1 MGYRIRHQVH
11 QSQRVRERRKSR
23 HCGQGLALR
32 ASKSHATHET
42 PHVKGQDMQRRALS
56 RVGRLTDVNIDVQV
70 APGFGHTFGGGPL
83 RRAEQLKQK
92 LQIHGAE
99 SQGHWR
105 GRATTGGNR
114 AGVNVMHGARSL
126 YGGKQKHKDAPRC
139 AGCGAAVPARTARSH
154 IQAGMNRAPRRA
166 VALDDKG
173 TLRG

>member
-1 MGYRIRHQVH
+1 
-11 QSQRVRERRKSR
+11 
-23 HCGQGLALR
+23 
-32 ASKSHATHET
+32 
-42 PHVKGQDMQRRALS
+42 MQRRALS
-56 RVGRLTDVNIDVQV
+56 RVGRLTDVNINAQV
-70 APGFGHTFGGGPL
+70 APGSGRTFGGGPL

-92 LQIHGAE
+92 LHIHGAE

-114 AGVNVMHGARSL
+114 AGANVMHGARSL

-154 IQAGMNRAPRRA
+154 IQVSMNRAPRRA

-173 TLRG
+173 TLRRQQLHKRLGGPRTKRLKNVRGRAGVSLVFVQSCF